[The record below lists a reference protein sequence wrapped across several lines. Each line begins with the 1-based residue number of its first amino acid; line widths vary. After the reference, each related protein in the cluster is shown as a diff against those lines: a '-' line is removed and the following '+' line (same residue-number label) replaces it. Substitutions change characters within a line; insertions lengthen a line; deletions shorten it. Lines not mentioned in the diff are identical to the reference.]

1 MIGNWP
7 MIGPE
12 AHVNNIAPMVKL
24 ISKFLCM
31 MSLLEGTKRV
41 VSAQSL
47 GQYCELFTYKWRLLV
62 PVG

>member
-7 MIGPE
+7 MLGPE
-12 AHVNNIAPMVKL
+12 AHVNNITPMVKL

-31 MSLLEGTKRV
+31 VSLLEGNQRV

-47 GQYCELFTYKWRLLV
+47 GQYCEFSTY
-62 PVG
+62 